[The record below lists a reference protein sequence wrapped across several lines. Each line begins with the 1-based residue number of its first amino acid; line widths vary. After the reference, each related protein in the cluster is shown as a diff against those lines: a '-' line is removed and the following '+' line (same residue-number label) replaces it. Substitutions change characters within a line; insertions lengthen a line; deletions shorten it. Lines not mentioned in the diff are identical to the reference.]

1 MVNKLKV
8 IIQCI
13 LGLTPLIISIV
24 LPIELLW
31 EFLSLVLD
39 RDFNDLKE
47 IVYGIVPYKK
57 FISLVLGF
65 ILTVFVFSILRLIN
79 KNKTFNIGSGYF
91 DYPMIYFFLASRI
104 LGYGKIT
111 LVRVPLYLQFKLLFK
126 DIFDCIDSDT
136 HPEVID
142 EPRVVTLNSVTV
154 SNEIN
159 LILSDTYQIHLGDL
173 PFEKRRLPTV
183 LIERATGFSGV
194 RTYNQRFTA
203 VIREQTNKY
212 RLQYKRVNIFAT
224 TNTQHTKEIVLQ
236 CFKNGGRTGFKKIYV
251 YEQNADYKFEKSH
264 VIE

>member
-79 KNKTFNIGSGYF
+79 KNKTFNIGSGVT
-91 DYPMIYFFLASRI
+91 D
-104 LGYGKIT
+104 
-111 LVRVPLYLQFKLLFK
+111 KLK
-126 DIFDCIDSDT
+126 
-136 HPEVID
+136 
-142 EPRVVTLNSVTV
+142 
-154 SNEIN
+154 
-159 LILSDTYQIHLGDL
+159 
-173 PFEKRRLPTV
+173 
-183 LIERATGFSGV
+183 
-194 RTYNQRFTA
+194 
-203 VIREQTNKY
+203 
-212 RLQYKRVNIFAT
+212 
-224 TNTQHTKEIVLQ
+224 
-236 CFKNGGRTGFKKIYV
+236 
-251 YEQNADYKFEKSH
+251 
-264 VIE
+264 